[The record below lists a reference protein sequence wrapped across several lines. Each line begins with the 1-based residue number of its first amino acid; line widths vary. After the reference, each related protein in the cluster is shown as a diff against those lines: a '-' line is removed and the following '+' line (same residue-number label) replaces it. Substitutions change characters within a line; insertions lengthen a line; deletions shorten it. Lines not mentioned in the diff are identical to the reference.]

1 MIRLALALICLC
13 GSVLAEPSL
22 HANGAP
28 RWQLDASW
36 FGGWSGIEIGTQ
48 GAQMTVINDRG
59 QLVTASLQRAN
70 GRISGVG
77 VQRVTALGKAAG
89 ERLGKKA
96 SDAEGI
102 AIADDGTAFVSFEHR
117 HRIMQV
123 DLSSGRTFKRIVL
136 PFQNKMEPNGGV
148 EALAVAPDG
157 TLYAIAETA
166 PEGGAPFPLYAYSNG
181 QWRISARIPQ
191 RDSFVPVGADIDAKG
206 RLWLLERSVTP
217 LGFRSRIRLF
227 VIDPRAPREYTLLTT
242 VPTQYDNLEGISV
255 WSDASGQMHV
265 TMISDDNFLRILR
278 TQIVEYR
285 VRE

>member
-1 MIRLALALICLC
+1 M
-13 GSVLAEPSL
+13 
-22 HANGAP
+22 GA
-28 RWQLDASW
+28 
-36 FGGWSGIEIGTQ
+36 Q
-48 GAQMTVINDRG
+48 GRQMTVINDRG
-59 QLVTASLQRAN
+59 QLATAGLQRTN
-70 GRISGVG
+70 GRISGIG
-77 VQRVTALGKAAG
+77 VHSVTALGKTAG
-89 ERLGKKA
+89 GRLGKKA

-102 AIADDGTAFVSFEHR
+102 AIANDGTAFVSFEHQ
-117 HRIMQV
+117 HRVMQV
-123 DLSSGRTFKRIVL
+123 DLSSGRTFKRIAL
-136 PFQNKMEPNGGV
+136 PFENMMDPNGGV

-157 TLYAIAETA
+157 TLFAIAETA

-191 RDSFVPVGADIDAKG
+191 RGSFVPVGADVDDKG
-206 RLWLLERSVTP
+206 RLWLLERSVSP

-242 VPTQYDNLEGISV
+242 APTQYDNLEGISV
-255 WSDASGQMHV
+255 WNDTNGQMYV